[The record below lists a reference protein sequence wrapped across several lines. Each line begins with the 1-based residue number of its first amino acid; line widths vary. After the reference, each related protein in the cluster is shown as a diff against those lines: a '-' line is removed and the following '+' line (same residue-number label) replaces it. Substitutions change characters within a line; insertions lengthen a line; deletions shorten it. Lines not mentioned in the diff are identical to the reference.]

1 MSKRRIELER
11 LNSGFKYNGK
21 DLGCEYGSEEEEV
34 GKRDAVESV
43 SQCQSG

>member
-34 GKRDAVESV
+34 GKRDAVKSV
-43 SQCQSG
+43 NQCQTG